1 VGDLDSAPARE
12 FLSEVID
19 GLLDFLQLTP
29 DVIAADAHPDYPSSW
44 LADELAS
51 HHGAEVFPVQ
61 HHLAHAAAVLGEHDR
76 WPEPGGR
83 AYGIAL
89 DGTGWGPDGTAW
101 GGEWIELD
109 GDLSWRRLGH
119 LEPLPLVG
127 GESAV
132 RQPWRVAVAAL
143 VRNGAGNLIEKIPL
157 ASMIENERCRT
168 VMKLAAESSWPMASG
183 AGRVF
188 EAAGAMLGVGIE
200 NRWEGEAA
208 ARLESLAAPESDSV
222 EPWTDISLVTGGPVP
237 VLPSARLLT
246 EVARRASSGEPPSR
260 IAAGFHAT
268 FCHLAASLTT
278 LVAGPDRGTVAIG
291 GGCAINRLLSSG
303 LADQLEKSGFEA
315 LLPSRMPP
323 GDGGLSYGQAVIAAV
338 AKARGV
344 KPVQIEMGTSER

>member
-1 VGDLDSAPARE
+1 VGDLDSASARE
-12 FLSEVID
+12 FHKEVID

-29 DVIAADAHPDYPSSW
+29 DVVAADAHPDYPSSW
-44 LADELAS
+44 LADELAAC
-51 HHGAEVFPVQ
+51 HGAEVLPVQ
-61 HHLAHAAAVLGEHDR
+61 HHLAHTAAVLGEHDR

-109 GDLSWRRLGH
+109 GDLGWSRLGH
-119 LEPLPLVG
+119 LELLPLIG

-143 VRNGAGNLIEKIPL
+143 VQNGAGDVIEKIPL
-157 ASMIENERCRT
+157 ASMVEKERCHT

-188 EAAGAMLGVGIE
+188 EAAGAILGVGIE

-208 ARLESLAAPESDSV
+208 ARLEALAASESDSV
-222 EPWTDISLVTGGPVP
+222 EPWAGISLDTGGPVP

-246 EVARRASSGEPPSR
+246 EAARRAAAGDSPSR

-268 FCHLAASLTT
+268 FCHLAASLTA
-278 LVAGPDRGTVAIG
+278 LVIGPDRGTVAIG
-291 GGCAINRLLSSG
+291 GGCVINRLLSSG
-303 LADQLEKSGFEA
+303 LADQLEERGFEV
-315 LLPSRMPP
+315 LLPSRIPP
-323 GDGGLSYGQAVIAAV
+323 GDGGLSYGQAVVAAV
-338 AKARGV
+338 AEARGV